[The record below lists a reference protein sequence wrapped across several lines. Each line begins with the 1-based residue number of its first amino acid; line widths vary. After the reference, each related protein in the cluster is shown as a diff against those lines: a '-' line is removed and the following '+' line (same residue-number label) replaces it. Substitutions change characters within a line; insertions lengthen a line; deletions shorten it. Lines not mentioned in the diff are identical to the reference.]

1 MSRITDLTRV
11 SLIIFTPRLH
21 FTHFYFLRKKSFL
34 KNMLFKP
41 FFKHEKSRQ
50 VSDNTIHMIEFA
62 INVYSSPDTL
72 SESIRNLIMVLY
84 KPSWW
89 FYIMLTF
96 ASIFKDLML
105 KSASLTQI
113 LYWSHV
119 EYSTWPDMS
128 IFEKYGSRAF

>member
-1 MSRITDLTRV
+1 MSRIIDLNGSHKLFSHLDSILPTFTSPEKNRTSKTRD
-11 SLIIFTPRLH
+11 
-21 FTHFYFLRKKSFL
+21 
-34 KNMLFKP
+34 FKP
-41 FFKHEKSRQ
+41 FFKLEKSCQ
-50 VSDNTIHMIEFA
+50 VTNNPIHMIEFA
-62 INVYSSPDTL
+62 IIVWLSPDTL

>member
-1 MSRITDLTRV
+1 
-11 SLIIFTPRLH
+11 
-21 FTHFYFLRKKSFL
+21 
-34 KNMLFKP
+34 MLFKP

-96 ASIFKDLML
+96 ASIFEDLML

>member
-1 MSRITDLTRV
+1 MSRIIDLTRV
-11 SLIIFTPRLH
+11 SLIIFTPRLD
-21 FTHFYFLRKKSFL
+21 FTHFYFPRKKSFL

-96 ASIFKDLML
+96 ASIFEDLML